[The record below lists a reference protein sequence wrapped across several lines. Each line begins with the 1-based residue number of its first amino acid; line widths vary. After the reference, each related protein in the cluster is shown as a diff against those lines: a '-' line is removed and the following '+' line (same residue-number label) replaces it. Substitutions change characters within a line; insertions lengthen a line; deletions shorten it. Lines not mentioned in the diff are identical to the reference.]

1 MIMSSNVH
9 QASDLKQMQSLP
21 LEAKIRMSQ
30 QRMKIWHE
38 SWVRFEI
45 YDKTTGK
52 TRFVTYDAR
61 KGEPPLKDT
70 EYIETEFD
78 GQVYISFSDGKDST
92 VLADLYARLCKE
104 YGWTLYLLFVNTGLE
119 YPEIQKFVK
128 EYAEWLRNTYEI
140 EVVLDIVR
148 PEMRFDEVI
157 KKYGYPAVSKEVAQ
171 CVEQAKRNAKTGKYT
186 YRIKRLNNELLDK
199 EGKPSRY
206 NIPQWRFLLDADFDI
221 SHQCCNVMKKKPA
234 KAYEKETGRKAIIG
248 TLAQESR
255 LRQQKWIQNGCNAFE
270 GKRPTSQPLSFW
282 TEQDIL
288 HYIKKYMQKDFDK
301 AWDAAKN
308 AHGYERRKA
317 RKFIKSMNYRRYA
330 YCSVYGDIQIKSE
343 SELEGQMNLIDYLD
357 CYEPEDLLET
367 TGCDRTGCIFC
378 MFGCHLE
385 KEPNRFQRLKE
396 THPRQYQY
404 CIGGGEYVYKV
415 FRRHLDGKWS
425 EFDMSWEYD
434 DGTPMTKREIESFAQ
449 IHSVGF
455 GGSKEEDM
463 TLKVEKQWQPSKEGL
478 GLGKVLDYIGVKY
491 D

>member
-1 MIMSSNVH
+1 MSGNAH

-21 LEAKIRMSQ
+21 LEAKIRMTK
-30 QRMKIWHE
+30 QRIKVWYE

-45 YDKTTGK
+45 RDTATGK
-52 TRFVTYDAR
+52 TRYVTYDTR

-70 EYIETEFD
+70 ECIESAYD
-78 GQVYISFSDGKDST
+78 GQVYVSFSGGKDST
-92 VLADLYARLCKE
+92 VLKHIVDSMYDDVPS
-104 YGWTLYLLFVNTGLE
+104 LFVNTGLE
-119 YPEIQKFVK
+119 YPEIQKFAMSQK
-128 EYAEWLRNTYEI
+128 N
-140 EVVLDIVR
+140 VVTVR

-171 CVEQAKRNAKTGKYT
+171 CVEQAKRNAQTGKYT

-199 EGKPSRY
+199 DGRPSRY
-206 NIPQWRFLLDADFDI
+206 NIPQWRFLLDADFNI

-234 KAYEKETGRKAIIG
+234 KSYEKETGRKAIIG

-255 LRQQKWIQNGCNAFE
+255 LRQQKWIQHGCNAFE

-288 HYIKKYMQKDFDK
+288 HYIKKYDVP
-301 AWDAAKN
+301 
-308 AHGYERRKA
+308 
-317 RKFIKSMNYRRYA
+317 
-330 YCSVYGDIQIKSE
+330 YCSVYGDIQVKAE
-343 SELEGQMNLIDYLD
+343 SEYEGQMNLIDYLD

-385 KEPNRFQRLKE
+385 KEPNRFQRLKQ

-404 CIGGGEYVYKV
+404 CIGGGEYIYKGTVYTSINEP
-415 FRRHLDGKWS
+415 REINWIN
-425 EFDMSWEYD
+425 D
-434 DGTPMTKREIESFAQ
+434 DNSPMTDEQIEEF
-449 IHSVGF
+449 IKENKDIPGF
-455 GGSKEEDM
+455 KFE
-463 TLKVEKQWQPSKEGL
+463 KVWQPSKEGL